1 MANNLPIEK
10 KALVL
15 SLLTEG
21 QSVRATS
28 RITGVEKKTILSLL
42 VKAGDKARD
51 IHDTMM
57 QNLQC
62 KQVQVDELFAF
73 VGMKQRHVR
82 PGEEAKYGDFYTFVA
97 LDADTKLVPCYRVSK
112 RDGKTATSFMM
123 ELSIRVPS
131 RFQLSTDSF
140 NAYETAVDRVFGADI
155 DYAQIH
161 KEYEETVEGQRR
173 YSPAHIIHVDK
184 KVISGQPKMK
194 HVCTS
199 HVESQ
204 NLTVR
209 MHSRRFTRLTNGFS
223 KKLRN
228 LEAAVDLHYFF
239 HNFIKIHKSLRVTPA
254 MEAKVTNR
262 LWNWEDLL
270 MWNESAK
277 AA

>member
-1 MANNLPIEK
+1 MANHLPLEK

-21 QSVRATS
+21 QSIRATG
-28 RITGVEKKTILSLL
+28 RITGVDTKTIMSLL
-42 VKAGDKARD
+42 VSAGDKARD

-62 KQVQVDELFAF
+62 KQIQADELYAF

-82 PGEEAKYGDFYTFVA
+82 KGEESKYGDFYTFVA
-97 LDADTKLVPCYRVSK
+97 LDADTKLVPVYRVSK
-112 RDGKTATSFMM
+112 RDGRTAASFMM
-123 ELSIRVPS
+123 ELSIRVTS

-140 NAYETAVDRVFGADI
+140 AAYETAVDRVFGSDI

-173 YSPAHIIHVDK
+173 YSPARIIRINK
-184 KVISGQPKMK
+184 KVISGRPQEERI
-194 HVCTS
+194 CTS

-223 KKLRN
+223 RKLRN

-239 HNFIKIHKSLRVTPA
+239 HNFIKIHKTLRVTPA

-270 MWNESAK
+270 TWNESAK